1 MDLTGPT
8 RDARRAFLWQG
19 ALPAERID
27 GDADGDVDFEDLQ
40 AIVDARNTTAR
51 GADDPLDLDGDG
63 RITLLDARKASLLCT
78 RIGCASLSGA
88 APASLDAF
96 LAGAAAA
103 VAQTAVPALS
113 RWGVPPLSLLLL
125 AAGWALRHGRGR
137 GRA

>member
-103 VAQTAVPALS
+103 VAPTAVPAIT
-113 RWGVPPLSLLLL
+113 
-125 AAGWALRHGRGR
+125 
-137 GRA
+137 